1 MKIKLLALAALL
13 SAFVVSVRA
22 QTITTFETF
31 SDWSGSGYTFTANRI
46 YAQTFTSISAMQK
59 MVYKFTSSN
68 ATSSSGMSL
77 DVKLVEWNPNAV
89 TAAASVG
96 ATVHD
101 FGAQS
106 ITAPNTWTETLGGG
120 MIGFDLTLDL
130 VPTYGVTGITLDPS
144 KTYAMMMVSATGTPG
159 GSGIGLAFT
168 NDDSFA
174 FGAAARQSTVTAMN
188 QDLGYDWGFTQTV
201 VTVVPESSTVAAIA
215 GALLVAGLVGLR
227 LRQRRQQALVPVT
240 TN

>member
-1 MKIKLLALAALL
+1 MKTKLFALAALL

-22 QTITTFETF
+22 QTITNIETF
-31 SDWSGSGYTFTANRI
+31 SDWSGSGYTITANRI
-46 YAQTFTSISAMQK
+46 YAQTFTSVSAMQQ
-59 MVYKFTSSN
+59 MLYKFTSSN
-68 ATSSSGMSL
+68 ASSSSSMAL
-77 DVKLVEWNPNAV
+77 EVKLVEWNPNAL
-89 TAAASVG
+89 TAAASFG

-101 FGAQS
+101 FGTQT
-106 ITAPNTWTETLGGG
+106 ITAPNSWTESLGSG
-120 MIGFDLTLDL
+120 MIGYDLKLDL
-130 VPTYGVTGITLDPS
+130 VPTYGATGITLDPS
-144 KTYAMMMVSATGTPG
+144 KTYAMMMISTTGTPS

-174 FGAAARQSTVTAMN
+174 FGTAARQSTATAMN

-201 VTVVPESSTVAAIA
+201 VTVVPESSTIAAIA
-215 GALLVAGLVGLR
+215 GALLVAGLVALR

>member
-1 MKIKLLALAALL
+1 MKTKLLALAALL

-31 SDWSGSGYTFTANRI
+31 SDWSGSGYTLTANRI
-46 YAQTFTSISAMQK
+46 YAQTFTSISAMQQ

-68 ATSSSGMSL
+68 PASGSGMSV
-77 DVKLVEWNPNAV
+77 DVKLVEWNPNAL

-96 ATVHD
+96 AIVHN
-101 FGAQS
+101 FGSQS
-106 ITAPNTWTETLGGG
+106 ITAPNTWTETLGAG
-120 MIGFDLTLDL
+120 MIGFDLTLNL
-130 VPTYGVTGITLDPS
+130 VPTYGVTGITLDPT
-144 KTYAMMMVSATGTPG
+144 KTYAMMMVSASGTPG

-174 FGAAARQSTVTAMN
+174 FGTAARQSTATAMN

-201 VTVVPESSTVAAIA
+201 VTVVPESSTIAAIA
-215 GALLVAGLVGLR
+215 GALLVAGLVALR